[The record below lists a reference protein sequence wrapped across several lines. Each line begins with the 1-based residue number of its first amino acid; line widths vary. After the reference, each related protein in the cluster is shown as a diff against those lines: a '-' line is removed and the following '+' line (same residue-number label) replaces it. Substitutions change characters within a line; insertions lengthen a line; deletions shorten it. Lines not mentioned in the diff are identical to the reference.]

1 MSDICTYESGLQ
13 RGTRFL
19 EWIICL
25 PAWST
30 VLELLKAMYLL
41 IPGYSPFY
49 ISCFAFFAFLSVQ
62 CADRKKQPNI
72 FKVIDS
78 TGETTGACVS
88 IIQFA
93 KFFWYFIGQQVDR
106 QQIFDFGLDWYIW
119 KSTTVVDSYTIS
131 DCFGYYCLILF
142 AWLIRWMDCHKPEEA
157 TPYFPKWW
165 ITWYWS
171 DLCNMRVLWEAVTR
185 RGSRNGTFPTRQ
197 VGFKFVDWRL

>member
-1 MSDICTYESGLQ
+1 MSNICTYESGLQ

-30 VLELLKAMYLL
+30 VLVLLKAMYLL
-41 IPGYSPFY
+41 IPGYSPFC

-62 CADRKKQPNI
+62 CADRKNKPNI

-106 QQIFDFGLDWYIW
+106 QQIFNFRLIYLKVDHRRWFLHHIRLFWLLLFDFVCLTDSLDELPQTGGSHSLLSKMMDYVLLIW
-119 KSTTVVDSYTIS
+119 
-131 DCFGYYCLILF
+131 
-142 AWLIRWMDCHKPEEA
+142 
-157 TPYFPKWW
+157 
-165 ITWYWS
+165 
-171 DLCNMRVLWEAVTR
+171 
-185 RGSRNGTFPTRQ
+185 
-197 VGFKFVDWRL
+197 FV